1 MALANGT
8 EAFSLTEAFDGVDT
22 EYAVISIVGDGV
34 PQLYVE
40 TVADGQ
46 AAWQYDIF
54 FAGPHLADIPE
65 LTIFDE
71 GTGKS
76 PLLALRSRWSKL
88 LGIRLRCMGMY
99 STAVKGVGKKTKP
112 PQRTYLILSVY
123 DTYNSTN

>member
-1 MALANGT
+1 MALAHGA

-22 EYAVISIVGDGV
+22 EYAALSVIDDGV

-54 FAGPHLADIPE
+54 FAGPHLANIPE

-71 GTGKS
+71 GTGDVKKLKS
-76 PLLALRSRWSKL
+76 
-88 LGIRLRCMGMY
+88 
-99 STAVKGVGKKTKP
+99 
-112 PQRTYLILSVY
+112 PQRTRSIMSGHITTAQSKFRVL
-123 DTYNSTN
+123 